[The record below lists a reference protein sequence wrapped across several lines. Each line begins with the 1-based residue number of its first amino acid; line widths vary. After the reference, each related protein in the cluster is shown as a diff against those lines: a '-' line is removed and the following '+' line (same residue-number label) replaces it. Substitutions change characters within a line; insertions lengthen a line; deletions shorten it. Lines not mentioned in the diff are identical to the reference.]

1 MRPTFV
7 RWWVSQPAKTA
18 PSHAN
23 GPSNNYRY
31 HWASCDA
38 QSWTPFSPTSDYC
51 DLSGEQADYFLWTY
65 LVVTAIDG
73 MEALTVARESRP
85 DLILLDMMLP
95 KLDGPSVLQAL
106 KADSVTARIPVVVVT
121 GLSQKNEEKLLK
133 AGAAA
138 FVEKNLLL
146 ENDKSL
152 LDTIKKALEGRAA

>member
-1 MRPTFV
+1 MQTVLVVEDSKLLRTNSE
-7 RWWVSQPAKTA
+7 RILKKA
-18 PSHAN
+18 
-23 GPSNNYRY
+23 G
-31 HWASCDA
+31 
-38 QSWTPFSPTSDYC
+38 
-51 DLSGEQADYFLWTY
+51 Y

-106 KADSVTARIPVVVVT
+106 KADPLTAQIPVVVVT

-138 FVEKNLLL
+138 FVEKGSLQN
-146 ENDKSL
+146 NDESL
-152 LDTIKKALEGRAA
+152 LITIKKTLGDCAA